1 MKKSNTLAVVMIIV
15 TALFIL
21 SLSIALPI
29 LFRSFYYWH
38 ISLLKLPQETGF
50 TYDQIKTAYDE
61 MLDFC
66 LGLRS
71 VFSTGVLRFSESG
84 MLHFVDV
91 RGLFLLDLAV
101 LIVSFLLIVLTWVLK
116 KKGIVEPCRFHGH
129 TPEYY
134 GAELLAAVFIMI
146 TLLSLGNFDRTFVI
160 FHKVFFPG
168 KTNWLFNPYE
178 DEIINVLPEVF
189 FRNCAI
195 AIVAILI
202 GLCVYF
208 IIRDQ
213 KIRRREFP
221 SA

>member
-1 MKKSNTLAVVMIIV
+1 MKKSKTLAVVMIIT

-29 LFRSFYYWH
+29 LFRPFYYWH
-38 ISLLKLPQETGF
+38 INILKLPQETGF

-101 LIVSFLLIVLTWVLK
+101 LIVSSLIIILTRLLK
-116 KKGIVEPCRFHGH
+116 KKAVVEPHRFYGH

-134 GAELLAAVFIMI
+134 GAELLAVVFIMI

-160 FHKVFFPG
+160 FHKIFFPG

-195 AIVAILI
+195 AIVVILI
-202 GLCVYF
+202 GLCTYF

-213 KIRRREFP
+213 NTRRREIL